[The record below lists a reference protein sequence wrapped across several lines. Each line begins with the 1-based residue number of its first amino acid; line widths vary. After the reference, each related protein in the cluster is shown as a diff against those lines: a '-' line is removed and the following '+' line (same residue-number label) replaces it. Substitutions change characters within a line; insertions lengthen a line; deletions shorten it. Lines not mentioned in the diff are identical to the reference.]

1 MAEVDIYKPLC
12 YLYIIRSLIQAG
24 STQCL
29 LLFVILQE
37 TYQARLNKRKN
48 RRKKMKFYVAPLEGI
63 TGYIYRNAL
72 EKYFPGA
79 DRYFTPFI
87 VPDQKHPL
95 RKKEL
100 RDILPGNNHV
110 KDLVPQIMTNDADRF
125 HEIVQVL
132 QSYGYQEVNLNL
144 GCPSGTVTARKKGA
158 GFLAYPEELDRF
170 LDQIF
175 SENEVRIS
183 LKTRIGMK
191 DPEEGF
197 RLLEIYNQYPLSEL
211 IIHPRT
217 REEFY
222 KGEPHL
228 DLYAQLAAVSHAPV
242 CYNGNLLTARDYEA
256 FHAAYP
262 QTERVML
269 GRGVIRAPGLIGRL
283 KNIDENVGRVY
294 GRGACEKTQ
303 SDTAQSDT
311 VQCDTVQE
319 REREQQYLNRQQN
332 EMDLPGTAD
341 RDLAAEK
348 KLLREF
354 HAEIFAQYRE
364 IFGEDRNAVFHM
376 KELWSYMLQNFE
388 HSEKIG
394 KKIRKASKVTEYLCE
409 VDRLFCEC
417 DLRAD
422 GPEAR
427 GLTMF

>member
-1 MAEVDIYKPLC
+1 
-12 YLYIIRSLIQAG
+12 
-24 STQCL
+24 
-29 LLFVILQE
+29 
-37 TYQARLNKRKN
+37 
-48 RRKKMKFYVAPLEGI
+48 MKFYVAPLEGV

-79 DRYFTPFI
+79 NCYFTPFI

-100 RDILPGNNHV
+100 RDILPENNHV
-110 KDLVPQIMTNDADRF
+110 KHLVPQILTNDADRF
-125 HEIVQVL
+125 HEVAQAL

-158 GFLAYPEELDRF
+158 GFLAYPEELDQF
-170 LDQIF
+170 LDRIF

-222 KGEPHL
+222 RGEPHL
-228 DLYAQLAAVSHAPV
+228 DLYAQLAAVSRVPV
-242 CYNGNLLTARDYEA
+242 CYNGNLLTDRDYEA
-256 FHAAYP
+256 FHAAFP
-262 QTERVML
+262 QTERVMF
-269 GRGVIRAPGLIGRL
+269 GRGVISDPGLIGRL
-283 KNIDENVGRVY
+283 NK
-294 GRGACEKTQ
+294 
-303 SDTAQSDT
+303 
-311 VQCDTVQE
+311 
-319 REREQQYLNRQQN
+319 QQN
-332 EMDLPGTAD
+332 EMDLPGTAN

-354 HAEIFAQYRE
+354 HTEIFAQYRE

-394 KKIRKASKVTEYLCE
+394 KKIRKASKVSEYLCE
-409 VDRLFCEC
+409 VDRLFREC
-417 DLRAD
+417 DLRAE

-427 GLTMF
+427 GLTMQS

>member
-1 MAEVDIYKPLC
+1 MTEVDIYKPLC

-29 LLFVILQE
+29 LLFVILRE

-48 RRKKMKFYVAPLEGI
+48 RRKRMKFYVAPLEGI

-125 HEIVQVL
+125 HEVVQVL

-228 DLYAQLAAVSHAPV
+228 DLYAQLAAISHAPV
-242 CYNGNLLTARDYEA
+242 CYNGNLLTARDYEV
-256 FHAAYP
+256 FHAAFP
-262 QTERVML
+262 QTEGVML
-269 GRGVIRAPGLIGRL
+269 GRGVIADPGLIGRL
-283 KNIDENVGRVY
+283 KNIDEN
-294 GRGACEKTQ
+294 
-303 SDTAQSDT
+303 
-311 VQCDTVQE
+311 
-319 REREQQYLNRQQN
+319 LNKQQN
-332 EMDLPGTAD
+332 GTELSSGVV

-364 IFGEDRNAVFHM
+364 IFGEDRNAVSHM

-409 VDRLFCEC
+409 VDRLFREC

-422 GPEAR
+422 GPEVR
-427 GLTMF
+427 GLTIQS

>member
-1 MAEVDIYKPLC
+1 
-12 YLYIIRSLIQAG
+12 
-24 STQCL
+24 
-29 LLFVILQE
+29 
-37 TYQARLNKRKN
+37 
-48 RRKKMKFYVAPLEGI
+48 MKFYVAPLEGV

-87 VPDQKHPL
+87 VPNQKHPL
-95 RKKEL
+95 GKKEL
-100 RDILPGNNHV
+100 RDILPENNYV

-125 HEIVQVL
+125 HEAVQEL

-158 GFLAYPEELDRF
+158 GFLAYPEELDQF
-170 LDQIF
+170 LDRIF

-228 DLYAQLAAVSHAPV
+228 DIYAQLEKASRAPV

-256 FHAAYP
+256 FRAAY
-262 QTERVML
+262 QDTERVML
-269 GRGVIRAPGLIGRL
+269 GRGVIADTGLIGRL
-283 KNIDENVGRVY
+283 KSAAG
-294 GRGACEKTQ
+294 
-303 SDTAQSDT
+303 
-311 VQCDTVQE
+311 
-319 REREQQYLNRQQN
+319 
-332 EMDLPGTAD
+332 
-341 RDLAAEK
+341 RDLESEK
-348 KLLREF
+348 KLLYEF

-376 KELWSYMLQNFE
+376 KELWSYMLQNIE

-394 KKIRKASKVTEYLCE
+394 KKIRKASKVSEYLCE
-409 VDRLFCEC
+409 VDRLFREC

-422 GPEAR
+422 GPETR
-427 GLTMF
+427 GLITI

>member
-1 MAEVDIYKPLC
+1 
-12 YLYIIRSLIQAG
+12 
-24 STQCL
+24 
-29 LLFVILQE
+29 
-37 TYQARLNKRKN
+37 
-48 RRKKMKFYVAPLEGI
+48 MKFYVAPLEGI

-125 HEIVQVL
+125 HEVVQVL

-158 GFLAYPEELDRF
+158 GFLAYPEELDLF
-170 LDQIF
+170 LDRIF

-191 DPEEGF
+191 DPEESF

-228 DLYAQLAAVSHAPV
+228 EIYAQLASSSRAPV
-242 CYNGNLLTARDYEA
+242 CYNGNLFSVQDYES

-262 QTERVML
+262 QTDRVML
-269 GRGVIRAPGLIGRL
+269 GRGVIGAPGLIGRL

-294 GRGACEKTQ
+294 GRGAGEKTQ

-311 VQCDTVQE
+311 AQSDTVQSDTAQSDTVQE
-319 REREQQYLNRQQN
+319 REREQQYLNKQRN
-332 EMDLPGTAD
+332 GKELSSGVVCDLE
-341 RDLAAEK
+341 AEK
-348 KLLREF
+348 KLLYKF

-388 HSEKIG
+388 HSEKIE

-409 VDRLFCEC
+409 VDRLFREC
-417 DLRAD
+417 ALRAD
-422 GPEAR
+422 GPEVR
-427 GLTMF
+427 GLTM

>member
-1 MAEVDIYKPLC
+1 MTEVDIYKPLC

-29 LLFVILQE
+29 LLFVILRE

-48 RRKKMKFYVAPLEGI
+48 RRKRMKFYVAPLEGI

-125 HEIVQVL
+125 HEVVQVL
-132 QSYGYQEVNLNL
+132 QAYGYQEVNLNL

-228 DLYAQLAAVSHAPV
+228 DLYAQLAAISHAPV
-242 CYNGNLLTARDYEA
+242 CYNGNLLTARDYEV
-256 FHAAYP
+256 FHAAFP
-262 QTERVML
+262 QTEGVML
-269 GRGVIRAPGLIGRL
+269 GRGVIADPGLIGRL
-283 KNIDENVGRVY
+283 KNIDEN
-294 GRGACEKTQ
+294 
-303 SDTAQSDT
+303 
-311 VQCDTVQE
+311 
-319 REREQQYLNRQQN
+319 LNKQQN
-332 EMDLPGTAD
+332 GTELSSGVV

-364 IFGEDRNAVFHM
+364 IFGEDRNAVSHM

-409 VDRLFCEC
+409 VDRLFREC

-422 GPEAR
+422 GPEVR
-427 GLTMF
+427 GLTIQS